1 MLDWYTKFRVFLA
14 GIDPLIVLSFV
25 FLIGLYIFWRG
36 SLESRKNRSSVFDM
50 FLISGLLSTIVGR
63 VYYIIIEWSSFSSF
77 IWYWLPYEKYGEK
90 IYLFRL
96 LPWRFLSIW
105 DGGLVILSMFVS
117 ILLFMTF
124 YSLVIKKWKWKHM
137 FFPIYFSA
145 TTMLGLSFVM
155 TGVVGDFNEWIVKGG
170 ILLLFLVVFFV
181 IFKFLYKVI
190 KDPLKEKYMI
200 GYVGLLIVW
209 VSSVYITYIYL
220 NDDLSIYE
228 DIATFLFAVW
238 SVVMG
243 IFFLMDLRRPNVRIE
258 TRSTI
263 RSVTVS

>member
-1 MLDWYTKFRVFLA
+1 
-14 GIDPLIVLSFV
+14 
-25 FLIGLYIFWRG
+25 
-36 SLESRKNRSSVFDM
+36 
-50 FLISGLLSTIVGR
+50 
-63 VYYIIIEWSSFSSF
+63 
-77 IWYWLPYEKYGEK
+77 
-90 IYLFRL
+90 
-96 LPWRFLSIW
+96 
-105 DGGLVILSMFVS
+105 
-117 ILLFMTF
+117 
-124 YSLVIKKWKWKHM
+124 M